1 MADRII
7 ITITLVLLFGG
18 FVALYHILVKPI
30 CQWIKKLKDKN
41 RKQTIAM
48 KDFIVE
54 LLEQMRCQ
62 PEVDKEGG
70 IRFKYQGESFLIQIL
85 AERLIRIGDY
95 WWLELKLDDPRIEY
109 LKEAINLTNQLSQV
123 TVVYSIAQDE
133 SLLGVHCVCQTGF
146 YKEVPDIG
154 TYLTYLLDSC
164 FKAQREVKVR
174 LSSLINSEQ
183 TNQLPHERV
192 KVKGF
197 K

>member
-1 MADRII
+1 MNDGRIVI
-7 ITITLVLLFGG
+7 SILALLIGGLV
-18 FVALYHILVKPI
+18 VLYHILVKPI

-41 RKQTIAM
+41 RKQAIAM
-48 KDFIVE
+48 KDFIVG
-54 LLEQMRCQ
+54 LLEQMGCQ
-62 PEVDKEGG
+62 PAVNKEGD
-70 IRFKYQGESFLIQIL
+70 ICFKYQGEKFLIQIL
-85 AERLIRIGDY
+85 TERLIRIGDY

-109 LKEAINLTNQLSQV
+109 LKEAINLTNQSSQV
-123 TVVYSIAQDE
+123 TVMYSISQDE

-154 TYLTYLLDSC
+154 AYLTYLLDSC